1 MLTTVLAAVISAVTS
16 LLVAII
22 TQYWSI
28 RLKQEET
35 DRENRNKLNLSYL
48 NPLRFALERAYFRI
62 SKLLRLSEERND
74 EFERKIPAISNA
86 SEVSDKD
93 EDWFTFDESG
103 YYLISSCYMTACLF
117 FQIGKMR
124 NEIPYLNLDKKDD
137 AKIITLMY
145 EVTHSF
151 LAHQG
156 IYHVLQDSIGV
167 NMYLPEE
174 KRLMSYREFCQFLKI
189 PEKRKWFDKLIY
201 FYIDVGCGKRSEQV
215 KEIIESIS
223 PLVSF
228 IETSLDSGTP
238 AKERQ
243 RPSKRDH

>member
-16 LLVAII
+16 LLVAIT

-103 YYLISSCYMTACLF
+103 YYIISSCYMTACLF

-156 IYHVLQDSIGV
+156 IYHVL
-167 NMYLPEE
+167 
-174 KRLMSYREFCQFLKI
+174 
-189 PEKRKWFDKLIY
+189 
-201 FYIDVGCGKRSEQV
+201 
-215 KEIIESIS
+215 
-223 PLVSF
+223 
-228 IETSLDSGTP
+228 
-238 AKERQ
+238 
-243 RPSKRDH
+243 